1 MTGPSDGDDLHDLLA
16 RPAAAHTVGDGIGA
30 AVAAGR
36 LTDTGPGRWRLNTV
50 ATTPSPWIK
59 ESRDASRHCR
69 FYMRVMFE
77 HVYARARVPAGCAGC
92 YKVKVVPRTL
102 RELMAVRDIARA
114 LPHTYKCGL
123 DLPTPV
129 TSGPYGGYFYLN
141 GLDAARA
148 AYGPIREAVSG
159 QAKLGPAVPVFIKR
173 GCTEYEMACGPSD
186 SYAFDPAQ
194 LEIEAGL
201 RPRIMLDQPPRKPA
215 AVETQQT
222 FAHWIRTAYSI
233 GDDTYRDFTG
243 GRRLYPE
250 VVRYDP

>member
-1 MTGPSDGDDLHDLLA
+1 MADLSNSDDIDNLLA
-16 RPAAAHTVGDGIGA
+16 RPAGRRRLGDSIA
-30 AVAAGR
+30 EAVAAGR
-36 LTDTGPGRWRLNTV
+36 LTPLGPGRWRLNTV
-50 ATTPSPWIK
+50 AATPSPWVK
-59 ESRDASRHCR
+59 QSRDASRHCR
-69 FYMRVMFE
+69 FYMGLMFE
-77 HVYARARVPAGCAGC
+77 HVYARTRVPAGCAGC
-92 YKVKVVPRTL
+92 YKVKVAPRTL
-102 RELMAVRDIARA
+102 RELMGLRDIARA

-123 DLPTPV
+123 DLPTPF

-141 GLDAARA
+141 GLEAARA

-159 QAKLGPAVPVFIKR
+159 HGKLGPGVPVFIKR
-173 GCTEYEMACGPSD
+173 GCTEYEIACGPSD
-186 SYAFDPAQ
+186 RYSFEPAQ
-194 LEIEAGL
+194 HEIEAAL
-201 RPRIMLDQPPRKPA
+201 RPRIVLDQPVRKPE